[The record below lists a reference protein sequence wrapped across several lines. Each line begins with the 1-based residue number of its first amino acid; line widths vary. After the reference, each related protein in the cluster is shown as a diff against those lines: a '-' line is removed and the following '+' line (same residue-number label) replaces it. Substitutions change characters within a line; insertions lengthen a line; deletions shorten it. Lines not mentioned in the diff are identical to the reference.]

1 VDQTLRILLAPQLPD
16 ASRGYP
22 GALSRRGRAERTRS
36 ATSCSTASSAR
47 WQTAGPGTHGLTES
61 DSSPSDEPTMPIV
74 NRRLRGVDTADRP
87 PVVAVGDGPSVSG
100 QPARRVAKSP
110 RAAGLVPQARRLSSG
125 HDRARLPVS
134 RPRSAFGLGPIRDDR
149 RGDSGRVPVVLKMPR
164 AASRWCIMKG
174 SASARSRGPATVH
187 PLSRS

>member
-1 VDQTLRILLAPQLPD
+1 VTLRSDSRSTGEAVAGWGTGDRLDRGPDPSILLAPQLPD

-22 GALSRRGRAERTRS
+22 GALSRRGRAERSRS
-36 ATSCSTASSAR
+36 VTSCSTASSAR

-100 QPARRVAKSP
+100 QPCTTCGEEPA
-110 RAAGLVPQARRLSSG
+110 SSG
-125 HDRARLPVS
+125 TGSTSSAAEFRARQGTTCRLTAAKCV
-134 RPRSAFGLGPIRDDR
+134 RTGPD
-149 RGDSGRVPVVLKMPR
+149 P
-164 AASRWCIMKG
+164 
-174 SASARSRGPATVH
+174 
-187 PLSRS
+187 

>member
-1 VDQTLRILLAPQLPD
+1 MPDEATTTKGVVASASDSEGMIPARPGRLWPAGGQRDRLDRGPDPSDAARPQLPD
-16 ASRGYP
+16 AFRDYS

-61 DSSPSDEPTMPIV
+61 DSCPSDEPTMPIV

-100 QPARRVAKSP
+100 QPCTTCGEEPA
-110 RAAGLVPQARRLSSG
+110 SSG
-125 HDRARLPVS
+125 TGSTSSAAEFRARQGTTCRLTAAKCV
-134 RPRSAFGLGPIRDDR
+134 RTGPD
-149 RGDSGRVPVVLKMPR
+149 P
-164 AASRWCIMKG
+164 
-174 SASARSRGPATVH
+174 
-187 PLSRS
+187 